1 MASSQA
7 AGIGAFARLLRQNRN
22 FRWAWIGQVI
32 SEIGDNYNNIAVMA
46 LTLQVTGSGLAVAT
60 IFLARAVPMMF
71 AGPVAGVLLDRMDR
85 RTIMI
90 ASDLV
95 RAVVAGLFIFGVPE
109 GRTWLLYVL
118 SGLLMF
124 ASPFFTAGR
133 SAIMPTIATEG
144 ELQTANALTQM
155 TRWTSQS
162 IGSFLGGAWI
172 AGFGFELAFVANAAS
187 FVLSAACI
195 VQLRLP
201 PGIAPTRAAIANVKP
216 WRDYKAGLS
225 YMWATPLVFGIVLT
239 YVGWATGGGAAQVL
253 FSLFGE
259 NVFHRGPVGIGL
271 LWGITGVALVFG
283 AIFAHWLKPRISFER
298 YKLTISISYLIHGAG
313 YVMFAL
319 APTFAWAMWWISVSR
334 FTMGVS
340 NVLSTGHLYQHVSN
354 EYRGRV
360 WATLE
365 SWTWTTMMISIA
377 IAGVASEYVS
387 PRTVGFWSGI
397 ASSTTGIWWAW
408 ANWSG
413 KLPEPVKIEPVK
425 EEDEACNLLAGK

>member
-1 MASSQA
+1 VASRQA
-7 AGIGAFARLLRQNRN
+7 AGITAFTRLLRENRN

-46 LTLQVTGSGLAVAT
+46 LALEVTGSGLAVAL
-60 IFLARAVPMMF
+60 IFLARAVPMMI
-71 AGPVAGVLLDRMDR
+71 AGPLAGVLLDRMDR
-85 RTIMI
+85 RKIMI

-95 RAVVAGLFIFGVPE
+95 RAVVASLFIFGVPQ

-133 SAIMPTIATEG
+133 SAIMPAIATED
-144 ELQTANALTQM
+144 ELHTANALTQM

-172 AGFGFELAFVANAAS
+172 AGFGYELAFVANAGS
-187 FVLSAACI
+187 FILSAICI
-195 VQLRLP
+195 GQLRLP
-201 PGIAPTRAAIANVKP
+201 AGVTPTRASIANVKP

-225 YMWATPLVFGIVLT
+225 YIWAAPLIFGIVLT

-283 AIFAHWLKPRISFER
+283 AIFAHWLRPQLSFER
-298 YKLTISISYLIHGAG
+298 YKHVISIAYLIHGAG
-313 YVMFAL
+313 YVLFAL

-334 FTMGVS
+334 FMMGIS
-340 NVLSTGHLYQHVSN
+340 NVLNTGHLFSHVTN

-365 SWTWTTMMISIA
+365 SWTWTTMMVSIS
-377 IAGVASEYVS
+377 IAGVASEYAS
-387 PRTVGFWSGI
+387 PRTIGVWSGI

-408 ANWSG
+408 ANWKG
-413 KLPEPVKIEPVK
+413 KLPEPAHIESTE
-425 EEDEACNLLAGK
+425 EEDDACNLLEGK